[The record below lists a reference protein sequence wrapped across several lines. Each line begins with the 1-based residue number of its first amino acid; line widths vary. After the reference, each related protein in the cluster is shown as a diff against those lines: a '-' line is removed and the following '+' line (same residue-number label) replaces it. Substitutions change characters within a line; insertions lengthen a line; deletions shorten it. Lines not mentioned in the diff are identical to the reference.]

1 MGTDTPLAVLSD
13 KPVLL
18 YNYFKQLFAQ
28 VTNPPIDP
36 IREEI
41 VTATTTML
49 GSEANLLDP
58 TPESCRMI
66 KLDEPIIDN
75 SALEQIRHVDTKNF
89 RPVTIPILFEASA
102 GPGALEQALETLFAD
117 ADKALAE
124 GKNSSI

>member
-1 MGTDTPLAVLSD
+1 MAMQHSPLLMSKILDRGARVQ
-13 KPVLL
+13 P
-18 YNYFKQLFAQ
+18 
-28 VTNPPIDP
+28 
-36 IREEI
+36 REEI

-102 GPGALEQALETLFAD
+102 GPDALE
-117 ADKALAE
+117 
-124 GKNSSI
+124 